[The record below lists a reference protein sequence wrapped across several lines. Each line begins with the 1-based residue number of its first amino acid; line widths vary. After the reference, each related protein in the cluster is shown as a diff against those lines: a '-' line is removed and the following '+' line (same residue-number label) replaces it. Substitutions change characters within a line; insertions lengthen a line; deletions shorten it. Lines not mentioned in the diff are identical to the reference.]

1 MGYVGYIYKI
11 TNKLNGH
18 AYIGKT
24 VNLKAR
30 WRDHKNKRSG
40 TLILSK
46 AFEKYGLESFTFEV
60 LLTITSEDK
69 QLLNQELL
77 ALEMI
82 YIEKYNTFKNG
93 YNATLGGEG
102 QTGHPLSKES
112 LQKVS
117 KTRKDRYHKEDY
129 CRWFKG
135 RKKPILQYSL
145 KGEFITEYP
154 SAVDIPNV
162 SSANIIACCKGK
174 LNSAYGYIWKYK
186 TGIIESTIKEATSY
200 HISNKPVLQYTKDQ
214 SFLAEYQSATVAANI
229 LGISRKSICEC
240 LRGRNKT
247 AGGFLWEYK
256 NKEV

>member
-93 YNATLGGEG
+93 YNATLGGDARG
-102 QTGHPLSKES
+102 TCQN
-112 LQKVS
+112 
-117 KTRKDRYHKEDY
+117 KDK
-129 CRWFKG
+129 
-135 RKKPILQYSL
+135 
-145 KGEFITEYP
+145 
-154 SAVDIPNV
+154 
-162 SSANIIACCKGK
+162 
-174 LNSAYGYIWKYK
+174 
-186 TGIIESTIKEATSY
+186 
-200 HISNKPVLQYTKDQ
+200 
-214 SFLAEYQSATVAANI
+214 I
-229 LGISRKSICEC
+229 LGIINDLSTTNMKHKDIGKIRLIS
-240 LRGRNKT
+240 T
-247 AGGFLWEYK
+247 
-256 NKEV
+256 